1 MEYIDSKLKSMFR
14 TSIIVSLALILVGI
28 FLIMYPET
36 TLSFLSYGAGIILLV
51 TGLIPTINFFISK
64 ENQKYLDISF
74 LFGIVCIIVGVV
86 IIINPKIVGSIV
98 PLLIGIWMIINGV
111 IKLYYSI
118 LINKTIKSIASIIVA
133 LFILACGLLLVLN
146 PFSGAVALTI
156 IIGIFLVVYSLL
168 DLAEC
173 IIIYIFNKKS
183 NKEDNVKEAKYIE
196 KE

>member
-1 MEYIDSKLKSMFR
+1 MEYIENKLKSMFR
-14 TSIIVSLALILVGI
+14 TSIIVSLLLIVVGI
-28 FLIMYPET
+28 FLIVYPET

-51 TGLIPTINFFISK
+51 TGLIPTINFFINK

-74 LFGIVCIIVGVV
+74 LFGIVCIVVGIV
-86 IIINPKIVGSIV
+86 IIIKPTIVGSVV

-118 LINKTIKSIASIIVA
+118 LINKVIKSIASIIIS

-168 DLAEC
+168 DLAAC

-183 NKEDNVKEAKYIE
+183 KKEHNVKEAKYIE

>member
-1 MEYIDSKLKSMFR
+1 MEYIDNKLKSMFR
-14 TSIIVSLALILVGI
+14 TSVIVSLALILVGI
-28 FLIMYPET
+28 FLIVSPET
-36 TLSFLSYGAGIILLV
+36 TLSFVSYGTGIILLI
-51 TGLIPTINFFISK
+51 TGLIPTINFFINK

-74 LFGIVCIIVGVV
+74 IFGIIFIIVGIV
-86 IIINPKIVGSIV
+86 IIINPKIVASIV

-118 LINKTIKSIASIIVA
+118 LINKTVKSISSIIIS
-133 LFILACGLLLVLN
+133 LLILVCGLLLVLN
-146 PFSGAVALTI
+146 PFGGAVTLTI

-173 IIIYIFNKKS
+173 IIIYVSNKKS
-183 NKEDNVKEAKYIE
+183 KKEDTVKEAKYIE

>member
-1 MEYIDSKLKSMFR
+1 MEYIDNKLKSMFR

-28 FLIMYPET
+28 FLIVSPET
-36 TLSFLSYGAGIILLV
+36 TLSFVSYGTGIILLI
-51 TGLIPTINFFISK
+51 TGLIPTINFFINK

-74 LFGIVCIIVGVV
+74 IFGIIFIIVGIV
-86 IIINPKIVGSIV
+86 IIINPKIVASIV

-118 LINKTIKSIASIIVA
+118 LINKAVKSISSIIIS
-133 LFILACGLLLVLN
+133 LLILVCGLLLVLN
-146 PFSGAVALTI
+146 PFGGAVTLTV
-156 IIGIFLVVYSLL
+156 IIGIFLVVYSIL

-173 IIIYIFNKKS
+173 IIIYVSNKKS
-183 NKEDNVKEAKYIE
+183 KKEDDVKEAKYIE

>member
-14 TSIIVSLALILVGI
+14 TSIIVSLALILIGI
-28 FLIMYPET
+28 FLIVYPET

-74 LFGIVCIIVGVV
+74 LFGIVCIIVGIV

-118 LINKTIKSIASIIVA
+118 LVNKVIKSIASIIVA

-146 PFSGAVALTI
+146 PFSGAVALTV

-173 IIIYIFNKKS
+173 IIIYISNKKS
-183 NKEDNVKEAKYIE
+183 KKEEDVKEAKYIE

>member
-1 MEYIDSKLKSMFR
+1 MEYVDNKLRSMFR
-14 TSIIVSLALILVGI
+14 TSIIVSLVLILVGI
-28 FLIMYPET
+28 FLIIYPET
-36 TLSFLSYGAGIILLV
+36 TLSFLSYGSGIILLI
-51 TGLIPTINFFISK
+51 TGLIPTINFFINK

-74 LFGIVCIIVGVV
+74 IFGIIFIIVGMV
-86 IIINPKIVGSIV
+86 IIINPKIVASIV

-118 LINKTIKSIASIIVA
+118 LINKTIKSISSIIIS
-133 LFILACGLLLVLN
+133 LLILVCGLLLVLN
-146 PFSGAVALTI
+146 PFGGAVTLTI

-173 IIIYIFNKKS
+173 TIIYVSNKKS
-183 NKEDNVKEAKYIE
+183 KKEDTVKEAKYIE

>member
-1 MEYIDSKLKSMFR
+1 MEYIDNKLKSMFR
-14 TSIIVSLALILVGI
+14 TSVIVSLALILVGI
-28 FLIMYPET
+28 FLIVSPET
-36 TLSFLSYGAGIILLV
+36 TLSFVSYGTGIVLLI
-51 TGLIPTINFFISK
+51 TGLIPTINFFINK

-74 LFGIVCIIVGVV
+74 IFGIIFIIVGIV
-86 IIINPKIVGSIV
+86 IIINPKIVASIV

-118 LINKTIKSIASIIVA
+118 LINKTVKSISSIIIS
-133 LFILACGLLLVLN
+133 LLILVCGLLLVLN
-146 PFSGAVALTI
+146 PFGGAVTLTI

-173 IIIYIFNKKS
+173 IIIYVSNKKS
-183 NKEDNVKEAKYIE
+183 KKEDTVKEAKYIE

>member
-28 FLIMYPET
+28 FLIIYPET
-36 TLSFLSYGAGIILLV
+36 TLSFLSYGAGIVLLV
-51 TGLIPTINFFISK
+51 TGLIPTINFFISR

-86 IIINPKIVGSIV
+86 IIINPTIVGSIV

-118 LINKTIKSIASIIVA
+118 LINKVIKSIASIIVS

-173 IIIYIFNKKS
+173 IIIYVYNKKS
-183 NKEDNVKEAKYIE
+183 KKEEDVKEAKYIE

>member
-1 MEYIDSKLKSMFR
+1 MEYIDNKLKSMFR
-14 TSIIVSLALILVGI
+14 TSVIVSLALILVGI
-28 FLIMYPET
+28 FLIVSPET
-36 TLSFLSYGAGIILLV
+36 TLSFVSYGTGIILLI
-51 TGLIPTINFFISK
+51 TGLIPTINFFINK

-74 LFGIVCIIVGVV
+74 IFGIIFIIVGIV
-86 IIINPKIVGSIV
+86 IIINPKIVASIV

-118 LINKTIKSIASIIVA
+118 IINKTVKSISSIIIS
-133 LFILACGLLLVLN
+133 LLILVCGLLLVLN
-146 PFSGAVALTI
+146 PFGGAVTLTI

-173 IIIYIFNKKS
+173 IIIYVSNKKS
-183 NKEDNVKEAKYIE
+183 KKEDAVKEAKYIE

>member
-1 MEYIDSKLKSMFR
+1 MDYIDNKLKSMFR
-14 TSIIVSLALILVGI
+14 TSIIVSLILIVLGI
-28 FLIMYPET
+28 FLIVSPEV
-36 TLSFLSYGAGIILLV
+36 TLSLVSYGVGIILFV
-51 TGLIPTINFFISK
+51 TGLIPTINFFINK

-74 LFGIVCIIVGVV
+74 IFGIIFIIVGIV
-86 IIINPKIVGSIV
+86 IIINPKIVASIV

-118 LINKTIKSIASIIVA
+118 IINKTIKSIASIIIS

-156 IIGIFLVVYSLL
+156 IIGIFLVVYSIL

-173 IIIYIFNKKS
+173 IIIYISSKKTK
-183 NKEDNVKEAKYIE
+183 KEEDVKEAKYIE

>member
-1 MEYIDSKLKSMFR
+1 MDYIDNKLKSMFR
-14 TSIIVSLALILVGI
+14 TSAIVSIALILVGI
-28 FLIMYPET
+28 FLIVSPET
-36 TLSFLSYGAGIILLV
+36 TLSFVSYGTGIILLI
-51 TGLIPTINFFISK
+51 TGLIPTINFFINK

-74 LFGIVCIIVGVV
+74 IFGIIFIIVGIV
-86 IIINPKIVGSIV
+86 IIINPKIVASIV

-118 LINKTIKSIASIIVA
+118 LINKTIKSISSIIIS
-133 LFILACGLLLVLN
+133 LLILVCGLLLVLN
-146 PFSGAVALTI
+146 PFGGAVTLTI

-173 IIIYIFNKKS
+173 IIIYVSNKKS
-183 NKEDNVKEAKYIE
+183 KKEDTVKEAKYIE